1 MGLCDLLGICN
12 DAHNG
17 GGTFEEPHPSKSQSY
32 PYADVPF
39 ASSQTQS
46 IVVDAPSKV

>member
-12 DAHNG
+12 DVQNG
-17 GGTFEEPHPSKSQSY
+17 GGTFGEPHPSKSQSY

>member
-12 DAHNG
+12 DEKNG
-17 GGTFEEPHPSKSQSY
+17 GGSFGEPYPSKSQSY

-39 ASSQTQS
+39 ASSQMQS